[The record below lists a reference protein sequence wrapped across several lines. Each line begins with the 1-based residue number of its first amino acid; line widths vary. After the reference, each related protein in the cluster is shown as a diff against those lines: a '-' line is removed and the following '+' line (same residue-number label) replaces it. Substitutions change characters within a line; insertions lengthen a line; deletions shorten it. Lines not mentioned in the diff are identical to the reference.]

1 MFLIKYKP
9 RKIVKLFFIGGSIFF
24 STIHSS
30 FAGIESSL
38 NEWAK
43 AWSSQNVTLYLESY
57 SKEFSPSKGL
67 SRQTWENQRKLRL
80 LSPDYIKINLSD
92 IKINHHENNLAN
104 IEFMQH
110 YQSNTYADTVKKR
123 LSMQKIDDE
132 WLIVTENVIT
142 NDAQVK
148 DYATTKDKDINEYI
162 EVEKTTMPTPS
173 ENAAIATRQI
183 IPIRDTVE
191 EVLQRW
197 SNSWS
202 AQDPDAYLN
211 AYAENFIPSRKM
223 SRGKWEK
230 QRRNRITSPSFIK
243 VTLADTE
250 IKSLGPDHVNV
261 QFSQNYQ
268 SDSYS
273 DDVRKLISL
282 QKIDD
287 QWLITQEKTVD
298 LKLNE
303 KQDIPPQE
311 KSYHLV
317 AELEQHNENVSDYTE
332 ETPIEEVSTEDEG
345 GILRRRDVPPETVLE
360 ERSGSPRHE
369 SHQAPPEIDP
379 IARPAEFDRE
389 FFGSD
394 PTYPDNV
401 YDVAEQI
408 KIYGGKTPF
417 DEPRPILEWGY
428 PLYSEGALGRTYT
441 TFGEKN
447 LLRPQLLVFGDFRS
461 ALAFNDNGNQEI
473 GQLAA
478 RLNLNV
484 DLKLTSTERI
494 HMFLRPIDKNNNFLR
509 HEFFGNDH
517 GEFDFVLDGNLE
529 ALFFEGDIGA
539 IQSGLTNEW
548 ATYDLPIA
556 FGFMPLLFQNG
567 LWVEDAFIGGAFTIP
582 AKNSPK
588 FDISNMDVTFFSGID
603 KVTSAAI
610 KNADG
615 QIEDSK
621 SNVFGVTTFIETR
634 EGYFEGGYGYIDD
647 KRNGG
652 LSDFDY
658 HNLTASWT
666 KRYGGKISNSVRGFW
681 ALGQSPSGG
690 NTQTADGFAIL
701 IENSLVTHKPLTLI
715 PYANFFVGVDR
726 PQPLIRGNDGILK
739 NTGIAFETDGLTGF
753 PKIDSSGQDVYGF
766 AVGIENLFD
775 LSRQV
780 VFEFAT
786 VQPFGGQSETV
797 LGDQYALSAR
807 YQHNLNDRWILR
819 ADAMIGILDNA
830 DNLSGIRLEIRRK
843 F

>member
-1 MFLIKYKP
+1 MLLINYKL
-9 RKIVKLFFIGGSIFF
+9 RKVAKLFFIGGLFFF
-24 STIHSS
+24 SIVHSS
-30 FAGIESSL
+30 FAGVESSL
-38 NEWAK
+38 NNWAK
-43 AWSSQNVTLYLESY
+43 AWSSQDVTVYLESY
-57 SKEFSPSKGL
+57 SEEFLPSNGL
-67 SRQTWENQRKLRL
+67 SRNAWESQRKIKLVR
-80 LSPDYIKINLSD
+80 PDYIKVNLSD
-92 IKINHHENNLAN
+92 IKINHHQDNLAD

-110 YQSNTYADTVKKR
+110 YQSNTYSDTVKKM
-123 LSMQKIDDE
+123 LSMQKIEGE
-132 WLIVTENVIT
+132 WLIVAENVIAIDLET
-142 NDAQVK
+142 HGL
-148 DYATTKDKDINEYI
+148 TTSRDTTVNEYT
-162 EVEKTTMPTPS
+162 EVEKTTEPNS
-173 ENAAIATRQI
+173 NENTAIVEREI
-183 IPIRDTVE
+183 IPIKDTVE
-191 EVLQRW
+191 AVLQRW

-202 AQDPDAYLN
+202 TQDIDTYLDT
-211 AYAENFIPSRKM
+211 YANNFIPSKEM

-230 QRRNRITSPSFIK
+230 QRRDRVTSPSFIK

-250 IKSLGPDHVNV
+250 IKLLGPNQVNV
-261 QFSQNYQ
+261 EFSQNYQ
-268 SDSYS
+268 SDSYN

-282 QKIDD
+282 KKIDD
-287 QWLITQEKTVD
+287 QWLITQEKTIDV
-298 LKLNE
+298 KINE
-303 KQDIPPQE
+303 KQNILPQE
-311 KSYHLV
+311 QRYLV
-317 AELEQHNENVSDYTE
+317 AELEQHNENVSDYKE
-332 ETPIEEVSTEDEG
+332 NTPIEEVSTEDEE

-369 SHQAPPEIDP
+369 GHQAPPEMDP
-379 IARPAEFDRE
+379 LARPAEFERDL
-389 FFGSD
+389 FGSD
-394 PTYPDNV
+394 PSYPDDV

-484 DLKLTSTERI
+484 DLRLTSTERI

-517 GEFDFVLDGNLE
+517 GEFDFVLDGNIE

-539 IQSGLTNEW
+539 IQSGLTDEW

-556 FGFMPLLFQNG
+556 LGFMPLLFQNG
-567 LWVEDAFIGGAFTIP
+567 IWVEDAFIGGAFTIP

-588 FDISNMDVTFFSGID
+588 FDISNMDVTFFSGFD

-621 SNVFGVTTFIETR
+621 SNVFGVTAFIETR
-634 EGYFEGGYGYIDD
+634 EGYFEGGYGFIDD
-647 KRNGG
+647 KRDGNG

-658 HNLTASWT
+658 HNLTGSWT
-666 KRYGGKISNSVRGFW
+666 KRYGGKLSNSIRGFW
-681 ALGQSPSGG
+681 ALGQTPNGG
-690 NTQTADGFAIL
+690 NTQTADGFVIL

-726 PQPLIRGNDGILK
+726 PQPLVRGNDGILK

-753 PKIDSSGQDVYGF
+753 PKIDSSAQDAYGF
-766 AVGIENLFD
+766 AIGIENLFD

-786 VQPFGGQSETV
+786 VQPFGGQSETI

-819 ADAMIGILDNA
+819 ADAMLGILDNA

>member
-1 MFLIKYKP
+1 MHLVDYKLQ
-9 RKIVKLFFIGGSIFF
+9 KLAKLFFISGLLFF
-24 STIHSS
+24 VFLPSV
-30 FAGIESSL
+30 FAGVESSL
-38 NEWAK
+38 NNWAK
-43 AWSSQNVTLYLESY
+43 AWSSQDVDLYLERY
-57 SKEFSPSKGL
+57 SDEFLPPKGL
-67 SRQTWENQRKLRL
+67 SREVWESQRKIRL
-80 LSPDYIKINLSD
+80 ASPDYIKVNLSD
-92 IKINHHENNLAN
+92 IKINYHEENFAD
-104 IEFMQH
+104 IEFIQH
-110 YQSNTYADTVKKR
+110 YQSNTYTDTVKKS
-123 LSMQKIDDE
+123 LSMQNIEGD
-132 WLIVTENVIT
+132 WLIVAEKVIEIDQEIKSLASSHDVTEDKYTKTQKTESTHSGN
-142 NDAQVK
+142 
-148 DYATTKDKDINEYI
+148 TTILGREIVPIKES
-162 EVEKTTMPTPS
+162 VEL
-173 ENAAIATRQI
+173 
-183 IPIRDTVE
+183 
-191 EVLQRW
+191 VLQRW
-197 SNSWS
+197 SDSWS
-202 AQDPDAYLN
+202 TQDIDTYLSV
-211 AYAENFIPSRKM
+211 YADDFIPPKEM
-223 SRGKWEK
+223 SRGKWEE
-230 QRRNRITSPSFIK
+230 QRRNRVTSPSFIK
-243 VTLADTE
+243 VTLADTKIE
-250 IKSLGPDHVNV
+250 SLGANHINV
-261 QFSQNYQ
+261 EFSQNYQ

-287 QWLITQEKTVD
+287 QWLITREKTIDDV
-298 LKLNE
+298 KNE
-303 KQDIPPQE
+303 VPNFKPQDQYE
-311 KSYHLV
+311 LV
-317 AELEQHNENVSDYTE
+317 AELDHHDESVTDYTE
-332 ETPIEEVSTEDEG
+332 NTPVEEVSMEDEE
-345 GILRRRDVPPETVLE
+345 GILRRRDLPPETVLE

-369 SHQAPPEIDP
+369 GHQAPPEMDP
-379 IARPAEFDRE
+379 LARPSEFERD

-394 PTYPDNV
+394 PTYPDDV

-428 PLYSEGALGRTYT
+428 PLYTEGALGRTYT

-517 GEFDFVLDGNLE
+517 GEFDFVLDGNIE
-529 ALFFEGDIGA
+529 ALFFEGDVGA
-539 IQSGLTNEW
+539 IQSGLTDKW
-548 ATYDLPIA
+548 STYDLPIA

-567 LWVEDAFIGGAFTIP
+567 LWVEDAFVGGAFTIP

-588 FDISNMDVTFFSGID
+588 FDISNMDVTFFSGFD

-621 SNVFGVTTFIETR
+621 SNVFGVTAFIETR
-634 EGYFEGGYGYIDD
+634 EGYFEGGYGFIDD
-647 KRNGG
+647 KRDGDQ

-666 KRYGGKISNSVRGFW
+666 KRYGGKLSNSVRAFW
-681 ALGQSPSGG
+681 ALGQTPNGS

-701 IENSLVTHKPLTLI
+701 VENSLVTHKPLTLI
-715 PYANFFVGVDR
+715 PYANFFIGVDR
-726 PQPLIRGNDGILK
+726 PQPLVRGNDGLLK

-753 PKIDSSGQDVYGF
+753 PKLDSSAQDAYGF
-766 AVGIENLFD
+766 AIGIENLFD

-786 VQPFGGQSETV
+786 VQPFGGQSETIA
-797 LGDQYALSAR
+797 GDQYALSAR

-819 ADAMIGILDNA
+819 TDAILGILGNA
-830 DNLSGIRLEIRRK
+830 DNLSGIRLELRRK

>member
-1 MFLIKYKP
+1 MSLVNYKLQ
-9 RKIVKLFFIGGSIFF
+9 KAGKFFFISGLLCLAFV
-24 STIHSS
+24 HSA
-30 FAGIESSL
+30 FAEIESSL
-38 NEWAK
+38 NSWAK
-43 AWSSQNVTLYLESY
+43 AWSSQDVTLYLESY
-57 SKEFSPSKGL
+57 SEEFVSSKGL
-67 SRQTWENQRKLRL
+67 SREEWEKERKIRL
-80 LSPDYIKINLSD
+80 ITPDYIKVNLSD
-92 IKINHHENNLAN
+92 IKVNQHDVDFVDVDFI
-104 IEFMQH
+104 QH
-110 YQSNTYADTVKKR
+110 YQSNNYNDEVIKR
-123 LSMQKIDDE
+123 LTMQKIDSQ
-132 WLIVTENVIT
+132 WLIIKEKVLKTDVE
-142 NDAQVK
+142 VK
-148 DYATTKDKDINEYI
+148 NLVSEHDS
-162 EVEKTTMPTPS
+162 S
-173 ENAAIATRQI
+173 ENDLNEIESYPNESGTI
-183 IPIRDTVE
+183 IQEDSISTKETVE
-191 EVLQRW
+191 TVLARW
-197 SNSWS
+197 SDSWS
-202 AQDPDAYLN
+202 SQDIDAYLKT
-211 AYAENFIPSRKM
+211 YAENFVPSKEI

-230 QRRNRITSPSFIK
+230 QRRNRVTSPSFIK
-243 VTLADTE
+243 VTLANTE
-250 IKSLGPDHVNV
+250 IKSRGPNHVNV
-261 QFSQNYQ
+261 EFSQSYK

-273 DDVRKLISL
+273 DDVRKLISF
-282 QKIDD
+282 QRIND
-287 QWLITQEKTVD
+287 QWLITEEKTI
-298 LKLNE
+298 NE
-303 KQDIPPQE
+303 ATIQESNTEERGQD
-311 KSYHLV
+311 YLV
-317 AELEQHNENVSDYTE
+317 AELEHHNDNTLDYKE
-332 ETPIEEVSTEDEG
+332 DSIVEEVSANEEEG
-345 GILRRRDVPPETVLE
+345 VLRRRDVPPETLLE

-369 SHQAPPEIDP
+369 GHQAPPEMDP
-379 IARPAEFDRE
+379 LARPSEFERDL
-389 FFGSD
+389 FGSD
-394 PTYPDNV
+394 PSYPDDV

-461 ALAFNDNGNQEI
+461 AVAFNDNGNQEI

-509 HEFFGNDH
+509 HEFFGDDH
-517 GEFDFVLDGNLE
+517 GEFDFVLDGNIE
-529 ALFFEGDIGA
+529 ALFFEGDVGA
-539 IQSGLTNEW
+539 IQSGLTDKW
-548 ATYDLPIA
+548 STYDLPIA

-588 FDISNMDVTFFSGID
+588 FDISNMDVTFFAGAD

-621 SNVFGVTTFIETR
+621 SNVFGVTAFIETR
-634 EGYFEGGYGYIDD
+634 EGYFEGGYGFIDD
-647 KRNGG
+647 KRDGDQ

-666 KRYGGKISNSVRGFW
+666 KRYGGKLSNSVRGFW
-681 ALGQSPSGG
+681 SLGQTPNGS

-701 IENSLVTHKPLTLI
+701 VENSLVTHKPLTLI
-715 PYANFFVGVDR
+715 PYANFFIGVDR
-726 PQPLIRGNDGILK
+726 PQPLVRGNDGLLK

-753 PKIDSSGQDVYGF
+753 PKLDSSAQDAYGF
-766 AVGIENLFD
+766 AIGIENLFD

-786 VQPFGGQSETV
+786 VQPFGGQSETIA
-797 LGDQYALSAR
+797 GDQYALSAR

-819 ADAMIGILDNA
+819 TDAILGILGNA
-830 DNLSGIRLEIRRK
+830 DNLSGIRLELRRK

>member
-1 MFLIKYKP
+1 MLLVDYKLQKLAKP
-9 RKIVKLFFIGGSIFF
+9 FFISGLLFFVFLPSV
-24 STIHSS
+24 
-30 FAGIESSL
+30 FAGVESSL
-38 NEWAK
+38 NNWVK
-43 AWSSQNVTLYLESY
+43 AWSSQDVDFYLERY
-57 SKEFSPSKGL
+57 SDEFLPPKGL
-67 SRQTWENQRKLRL
+67 SREAWENQRKIRL
-80 LSPDYIKINLSD
+80 ASPDYIKVNLSD
-92 IKINHHENNLAN
+92 IKINYHEENFSD
-104 IEFMQH
+104 IEFIQH
-110 YQSNTYADTVKKR
+110 YQSNTYTDTVKKS
-123 LSMQKIDDE
+123 LSMQNVEGD
-132 WLIVTENVIT
+132 WLIVAEKVIEIDQEIKSLASSHDITDDEHTKTQKTESTHSGN
-142 NDAQVK
+142 
-148 DYATTKDKDINEYI
+148 TTILGREIVPIKES
-162 EVEKTTMPTPS
+162 VEL
-173 ENAAIATRQI
+173 
-183 IPIRDTVE
+183 
-191 EVLQRW
+191 VLQRW
-197 SNSWS
+197 SDSWS
-202 AQDPDAYLN
+202 TQDIDTYLSV
-211 AYAENFIPSRKM
+211 YADDFTPSKKM
-223 SRGKWEK
+223 SRGKWEE
-230 QRRNRITSPSFIK
+230 QRRNRVTSPSFIK
-243 VTLADTE
+243 VTLADTKIE
-250 IKSLGPDHVNV
+250 SLGPNHINV
-261 QFSQNYQ
+261 EFSQNYQ

-311 KSYHLV
+311 KSYPLV
-317 AELEQHNENVSDYTE
+317 AELEQHNETVSDYTE
-332 ETPIEEVSTEDEG
+332 ETPIEEVSVEDEG
-345 GILRRRDVPPETVLE
+345 GVLRRRDVPPETVLE

-428 PLYSEGALGRTYT
+428 PLYTEGALGRTYT

-517 GEFDFVLDGNLE
+517 GEFDFVLDGNIE
-529 ALFFEGDIGA
+529 ALFFEGDVGA
-539 IQSGLTNEW
+539 IQSGLTDKW
-548 ATYDLPIA
+548 STYDLPIA

-588 FDISNMDVTFFSGID
+588 FDISNMDVTFFAGID

-634 EGYFEGGYGYIDD
+634 EGYFEGGYGFIDD
-647 KRNGG
+647 KRDGNQ

-658 HNLTASWT
+658 HNLTVSWT
-666 KRYGGKISNSVRGFW
+666 KRYGGKLSNSVRAFW
-681 ALGQSPSGG
+681 ALGQTPNGG

-715 PYANFFVGVDR
+715 PYANFFIGVDR
-726 PQPLIRGNDGILK
+726 PQPLVRGNDGILK

-753 PKIDSSGQDVYGF
+753 PKIDSSGQDAYGF

-786 VQPFGGQSETV
+786 VQPFGGQSETI

-819 ADAMIGILDNA
+819 TDAMIGILDNA

>member
-1 MFLIKYKP
+1 MPLVAYKLQ
-9 RKIVKLFFIGGSIFF
+9 KLAKLFFISGLLFF
-24 STIHSS
+24 VFLPSV
-30 FAGIESSL
+30 FAGVESSL
-38 NEWAK
+38 NNWAK
-43 AWSSQNVTLYLESY
+43 AWSSQDVDFYLERY
-57 SKEFSPSKGL
+57 SDEFLPPKGL
-67 SRQTWENQRKLRL
+67 SREAWESQRKIRL
-80 LSPDYIKINLSD
+80 ASPDYIKVNLSD
-92 IKINHHENNLAN
+92 IKINYHEENFAD
-104 IEFMQH
+104 IEFIQH
-110 YQSNTYADTVKKR
+110 YQSNTYTDTVKKS
-123 LSMQKIDDE
+123 LSMQNIEGD
-132 WLIVTENVIT
+132 WLIVAEKVIEIDQEIKSLASSHDITDDEHTKTQKTESTHSGN
-142 NDAQVK
+142 
-148 DYATTKDKDINEYI
+148 TTILGREIVPIKES
-162 EVEKTTMPTPS
+162 VEL
-173 ENAAIATRQI
+173 
-183 IPIRDTVE
+183 
-191 EVLQRW
+191 VLQRW
-197 SNSWS
+197 SDSWS
-202 AQDPDAYLN
+202 TQDIDTYLSV
-211 AYAENFIPSRKM
+211 YADDFIPPKEM
-223 SRGKWEK
+223 SRGKWEE
-230 QRRNRITSPSFIK
+230 QRRNRVTSPSFIK
-243 VTLADTE
+243 VTLADTKIE
-250 IKSLGPDHVNV
+250 SLGANHINV
-261 QFSQNYQ
+261 EFSQNYQ

-287 QWLITQEKTVD
+287 QWLITREKTIDDV
-298 LKLNE
+298 KNE
-303 KQDIPPQE
+303 VPNFKPQDQYE
-311 KSYHLV
+311 LV
-317 AELEQHNENVSDYTE
+317 AELDHHDESVTDYTE
-332 ETPIEEVSTEDEG
+332 NTPVEEVSMEDEE
-345 GILRRRDVPPETVLE
+345 GILRRGDLPPETVLE

-369 SHQAPPEIDP
+369 GHQAPPEMDP
-379 IARPAEFDRE
+379 LARPSEFERD

-394 PTYPDNV
+394 PTYPDDV

-428 PLYSEGALGRTYT
+428 PLYTEGALGRTYT

-517 GEFDFVLDGNLE
+517 GEFDFVFDGNIE
-529 ALFFEGDIGA
+529 ALFFEGDVGA
-539 IQSGLTNEW
+539 IQSGLTDKW
-548 ATYDLPIA
+548 STYDLPIA

-588 FDISNMDVTFFSGID
+588 FDISNMDVTFFAGAD

-621 SNVFGVTTFIETR
+621 SNVFGVTAFIETR
-634 EGYFEGGYGYIDD
+634 EGYFEGGYGFIDD
-647 KRNGG
+647 KRNGDQ

-666 KRYGGKISNSVRGFW
+666 KRYGGKLSNSVRGFW
-681 ALGQSPSGG
+681 SLGQTPNGS

-701 IENSLVTHKPLTLI
+701 VENSLVTHKPLTLI
-715 PYANFFVGVDR
+715 PYANFFIGVDR
-726 PQPLIRGNDGILK
+726 PQPLVRGNDGLLK

-753 PKIDSSGQDVYGF
+753 PKLDSSAQDAYGF
-766 AVGIENLFD
+766 AIGIENLFD

-786 VQPFGGQSETV
+786 VQPFGGQSETIA
-797 LGDQYALSAR
+797 GDQYALSAR

-819 ADAMIGILDNA
+819 TDAILGILGNA
-830 DNLSGIRLEIRRK
+830 DNLSGIRLELRRK

>member
-1 MFLIKYKP
+1 MHLVDYKLQ
-9 RKIVKLFFIGGSIFF
+9 KLAKLFFISGLLFF
-24 STIHSS
+24 VFLPSV
-30 FAGIESSL
+30 FAGVESSL
-38 NEWAK
+38 NNWAK
-43 AWSSQNVTLYLESY
+43 AWSSQDVDLYLERY
-57 SKEFSPSKGL
+57 SDEFLPPKGL
-67 SRQTWENQRKLRL
+67 SREVWESQRKIRL
-80 LSPDYIKINLSD
+80 ASPDYIKVNLSD
-92 IKINHHENNLAN
+92 IKINYHEENFSD
-104 IEFMQH
+104 IEFIQH
-110 YQSNTYADTVKKR
+110 YQSNTYTDTVKKS
-123 LSMQKIDDE
+123 LSMQNIEGD
-132 WLIVTENVIT
+132 WLIVAEKVIGIDQEIKSLASSHDITDDEHTKTQKTESTHSGN
-142 NDAQVK
+142 
-148 DYATTKDKDINEYI
+148 TTILGREIVPIKES
-162 EVEKTTMPTPS
+162 VEL
-173 ENAAIATRQI
+173 
-183 IPIRDTVE
+183 
-191 EVLQRW
+191 VLQRW
-197 SNSWS
+197 SDSWS
-202 AQDPDAYLN
+202 TQDIDTYLSV
-211 AYAENFIPSRKM
+211 YADDFIPPKEM
-223 SRGKWEK
+223 SRGKWEE
-230 QRRNRITSPSFIK
+230 QRRNRVTSPSFIK
-243 VTLADTE
+243 VTLADTKIE
-250 IKSLGPDHVNV
+250 SLGPNHINV
-261 QFSQNYQ
+261 EFSQNYQ

-287 QWLITQEKTVD
+287 QWLITREKTIDDV
-298 LKLNE
+298 KNE
-303 KQDIPPQE
+303 VPNFKPQDQYE
-311 KSYHLV
+311 LV
-317 AELEQHNENVSDYTE
+317 AELDHHDESVTDYTE
-332 ETPIEEVSTEDEG
+332 NTPVEEVSVEDEE
-345 GILRRRDVPPETVLE
+345 GILRRRDLPPETVLE

-369 SHQAPPEIDP
+369 GHQAPPEMDP
-379 IARPAEFDRE
+379 LARPSEFERD

-394 PTYPDNV
+394 PTYPDDV

-428 PLYSEGALGRTYT
+428 PLYTEGALGRTYT

-517 GEFDFVLDGNLE
+517 GEFDFVLDGNIE
-529 ALFFEGDIGA
+529 ALFFEGDVGA
-539 IQSGLTNEW
+539 IQSGLTDKW
-548 ATYDLPIA
+548 STYDLPIA

-588 FDISNMDVTFFSGID
+588 FDISNMDVTFFAGID

-634 EGYFEGGYGYIDD
+634 EGYFEGGYGFIDD
-647 KRNGG
+647 KRDGNQ

-666 KRYGGKISNSVRGFW
+666 KRYGGKLSNSVRAFW
-681 ALGQSPSGG
+681 ALGQTPNGS

-701 IENSLVTHKPLTLI
+701 VENSLVTHKPLTLI
-715 PYANFFVGVDR
+715 PYANFFIGVDR
-726 PQPLIRGNDGILK
+726 PQPLVRGNDGLLK

-753 PKIDSSGQDVYGF
+753 PKLDSSAQDAYGF
-766 AVGIENLFD
+766 AIGIENLFD

-786 VQPFGGQSETV
+786 VQPFGGQSETIA
-797 LGDQYALSAR
+797 GDQYALSAR

-819 ADAMIGILDNA
+819 TDAILGILGNA
-830 DNLSGIRLEIRRK
+830 DNLSGIRLELRRK